1 MTDHSPIP
9 ETSRAAKV
17 QKVRTPGG
25 LEAWLVEDYAVPLVA
40 VQFAFHGGAAQDP
53 LDKPGLATLLAG
65 LLDEGAG
72 PYDSAGFH
80 EAMDELAVHLHFSAD
95 RDYVAG
101 HFQTLTRNLDPA
113 FELMRLA
120 ISEARLEQ
128 TPIDRVVSQLVASL
142 RRELKDPD
150 AVASR
155 AFRAAA
161 FPGHPYGR
169 AARGEIETLPNVTRD
184 DLVDL
189 RTKMMARDNLVIAAV
204 GAIDAETLAARL
216 DTVFGRLPEK
226 AALVSVPPAIMDGVG
241 KRIVADVDVPQA
253 TIRFGRPGLERSDP
267 DFIAG
272 VVVNHILG
280 GGAFTAR
287 LFREVREKRGLA
299 YSVYSQMQT
308 YDRAAMLVGATSTK
322 NERAAESLEVIS
334 QQIADLAA
342 NGPTEDELAKAK
354 KFLIGS
360 YALRFDTSTKIA
372 GNLMQLRLEGR
383 EASYLDERNRLVAA
397 VTLQDAQRAARKLF
411 GDGKLLVTVAG
422 KPEGM

>member
-142 RRELKDPD
+142 RRELKIRTP
-150 AVASR
+150 SPR
-155 AFRAAA
+155 ALSAPPL
-161 FPGHPYGR
+161 FPATP
-169 AARGEIETLPNVTRD
+169 T
-184 DLVDL
+184 
-189 RTKMMARDNLVIAAV
+189 V
-204 GAIDAETLAARL
+204 G
-216 DTVFGRLPEK
+216 
-226 AALVSVPPAIMDGVG
+226 
-241 KRIVADVDVPQA
+241 
-253 TIRFGRPGLERSDP
+253 
-267 DFIAG
+267 
-272 VVVNHILG
+272 
-280 GGAFTAR
+280 
-287 LFREVREKRGLA
+287 
-299 YSVYSQMQT
+299 
-308 YDRAAMLVGATSTK
+308 
-322 NERAAESLEVIS
+322 
-334 QQIADLAA
+334 
-342 NGPTEDELAKAK
+342 
-354 KFLIGS
+354 
-360 YALRFDTSTKIA
+360 
-372 GNLMQLRLEGR
+372 
-383 EASYLDERNRLVAA
+383 
-397 VTLQDAQRAARKLF
+397 QRAARSRPCR
-411 GDGKLLVTVAG
+411 T
-422 KPEGM
+422 